1 VNPVNLL
8 PAKHRPRTPTGGQQG
23 SAYVVVGVL
32 GALLV
37 LVVFYVLTINGVNSR
52 KDQVARAK
60 AETAE
65 LQAQA
70 GELSAYGNFAA
81 VKEERVQSVKQL
93 ADGRIDWERLTRGL
107 ARLLPNKVWLI
118 SAGASATG
126 NPTVGGGGGAPAGA
140 PAGAPPAGG
149 PPPGAGS
156 GGGQGGGMG
165 AGRGGMGAGPRTY
178 NLDGSETTGDM
189 GRAKFARKATMSA
202 DGKTLDLVQKTTFQ
216 GPDGEITST
225 STDKLTLSADGKMLT
240 VVRHSESPRGTQD
253 STLVFNK

>member
-37 LVVFYVLTINGVNSR
+37 LVLFYVLTINGVNTR

-70 GELSAYGNFAA
+70 GELSKYGNFVAI
-81 VKEERVQSVKQL
+81 KEQRVQSVKQL

-107 ARLLPNKVWLI
+107 ARLLPNNVWLI
-118 SAGASATG
+118 SASASATG
-126 NPTVGGGGGAPAGA
+126 DPSSAGGGASGSPAPSSGGDSSAAATPKVELVGCAPSHSAVAVTLVRLRELPGTTDVALNGITRPQPTQSTTTGGA
-140 PAGAPPAGG
+140 NQPPAQAAAAAGG
-149 PPPGAGS
+149 DSDCGSIHGQPGAKWDATVSFDAKASTAGKGVPRKL
-156 GGGQGGGMG
+156 GGG
-165 AGRGGMGAGPRTY
+165 A
-178 NLDGSETTGDM
+178 
-189 GRAKFARKATMSA
+189 
-202 DGKTLDLVQKTTFQ
+202 
-216 GPDGEITST
+216 
-225 STDKLTLSADGKMLT
+225 
-240 VVRHSESPRGTQD
+240 
-253 STLVFNK
+253 